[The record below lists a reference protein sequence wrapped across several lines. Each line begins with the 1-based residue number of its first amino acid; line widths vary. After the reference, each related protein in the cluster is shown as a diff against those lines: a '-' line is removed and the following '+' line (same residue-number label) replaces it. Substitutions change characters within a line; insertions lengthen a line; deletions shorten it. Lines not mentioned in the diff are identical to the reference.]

1 MFPLVYGKL
10 SEIVRA
16 KDIHIETVQQRLAV
30 AIKNGI
36 FNKWMCIPRKAPQH
50 RGAFLTCN
58 YEMGVK
64 TVRYCNHRKIKPP
77 TNVDGA

>member
-36 FNKWMCIPRKAPQH
+36 LINGCVYPEKLLNIEELF
-50 RGAFLTCN
+50 
-58 YEMGVK
+58 
-64 TVRYCNHRKIKPP
+64 
-77 TNVDGA
+77 